1 VRSVLTS
8 AAAILFIG
16 GCAKETAQPLED
28 HSHGA
33 TVALPALRVP
43 WTLTILDMQRRVI
56 GQLTV
61 RFTGDNAPSCR
72 GGDWKRIVVL
82 NYRQLGEPAFPGND
96 QLSYITEGGTLTV
109 GRNEVCDGYVMLKG
123 DLTSTSFSGDYFTL
137 GLGGTSQL
145 GYVQGAP
152 NK

>member
-1 VRSVLTS
+1 
-8 AAAILFIG
+8 
-16 GCAKETAQPLED
+16 
-28 HSHGA
+28 
-33 TVALPALRVP
+33 
-43 WTLTILDMQRRVI
+43 
-56 GQLTV
+56 
-61 RFTGDNAPSCR
+61 
-72 GGDWKRIVVL
+72 
-82 NYRQLGEPAFPGND
+82 
-96 QLSYITEGGTLTV
+96 V